1 MENINITDFIN
12 DKRFVENIDTLREIN
27 EKDYYGYAVTVP
39 TKSFNGMKSNG
50 NGGVCYKGN
59 KTKSFKKGGRAE
71 VKQEKENV

>member
-12 DKRFVENIDTLREIN
+12 DKRFFENIDTLREIN

-39 TKSFNGMKSNG
+39 NKSFNGMRS

-59 KTKSFKKGGRAE
+59 KTKSFKKGGRAGSE
-71 VKQEKENV
+71 TRKGK